1 MICRT
6 SVDPHLTLPRK
17 DLGADTWFN
26 IDFTAAPEDATAPS
40 LVPHPDYQLD
50 NVRPKRVILDRLENK
65 KISQS
70 WSKAIKINSSVPSVT
85 GMVIESSSFMWHDTG
100 TGLASTCLIT
110 KAGRCTSS
118 WMDDLSDKSR
128 YVTPYDASTSV
139 NQAVAHVVDQ
149 IQVLHKKHKL
159 YQKKGIWICYS
170 LIHMIG
176 LYLVTIHS
184 DDHGNEN
191 RRTIKDY
198 EWLQGLVL
206 RVKTIHHGTYQGLLT
221 MQSIKEM

>member
-1 MICRT
+1 MVQSWLNEKNSLVSLTWFQTWHTKTRNQSKWSWWSAEQVWI
-6 SVDPHLTLPRK
+6 PHLTLPRK
-17 DLGADTWFN
+17 DLGADTWFS
-26 IDFTAAPEDATAPS
+26 IDFTAAPEDATAPN
-40 LVPHPDYQLD
+40 LVPHADYQLD
-50 NVRPKRVILDRLENK
+50 NVRPKRVILDRLEN

-110 KAGRCTSS
+110 KAGRCTSP

-149 IQVLHKKHKL
+149 IQVLHMKHKL
-159 YQKKGIWICYS
+159 YQKKEIWICYS
-170 LIHMIG
+170 LIHMTG
-176 LYLVTIHS
+176 LYLVTIAQWRS
-184 DDHGNEN
+184 WQW
-191 RRTIKDY
+191 K
-198 EWLQGLVL
+198 
-206 RVKTIHHGTYQGLLT
+206 
-221 MQSIKEM
+221 